1 MDAKPVDKSLGSQ
14 TEKVARSAGIAS
26 VAVLSSRITGLLR
39 ESFMARMFG
48 AGMEFDAFM
57 LGFRI
62 PNLTRDLFA
71 EGALSSA
78 FIPTFTEY
86 LHKKTK
92 EEAVH
97 LVNLV
102 ATALVFVV
110 GVLCLLGVVF
120 APQLV
125 GLIAS
130 GFQRDPVKFALAVS
144 MTRIMFPFLLLVAL
158 AAQAMGVLN
167 ACNRFG
173 VPAMASTFFNIGSVT
188 FGFLLGFV
196 AGPWL
201 GISRIEGMAWGVVL
215 GGALQLLW
223 QVPSMVKLGFSF
235 RPAINWSDPGLRR
248 ILALMGPAILGNA
261 AVQINVMINTNFA
274 SNLYDSVRGFDG
286 AVSWLGYA
294 FRFMQL
300 PIGIFGVAIASATVP
315 AISRSIAKDDFDD
328 FRKTLSKSLAM
339 VFLLTIPSSVGL
351 AVLGTPIIGSI
362 YQSGRFDYYDTQRT
376 AVALSFY
383 AIGLAGYSALKV
395 VTPAFYAL
403 KDARTPMMISLLS
416 IIVNYLVAG
425 IVTQKMGLGHSGLA
439 LSTSAVAIVGFLILY
454 LTLRRRVGGLYGRN
468 LMRTVLQVTLAS
480 AIMGAT
486 TWLLTK
492 QMEEIAGT
500 LRMGHLANILVCIP
514 VGIAVFYGACK
525 MLGVAELDLAFGAV
539 TGPITRRFKR

>member
-1 MDAKPVDKSLGSQ
+1 VDSGLGSQ
-14 TEKVARSAGIAS
+14 TEKVARSAGVVS

-48 AGMEFDAFM
+48 AGLEFDAFM

-78 FIPTFTEY
+78 FVPTFTEY
-86 LHKKTK
+86 LQKKSK
-92 EEAVH
+92 EEAVR

-102 ATALVFVV
+102 ATALILVV
-110 GVLCLLGVVF
+110 GLLCLLGVVF

-130 GFQRDPVKFALAVS
+130 GFKHEPGKFELAVR

-188 FGFLLGFV
+188 FGWILGFV
-196 AGPWL
+196 LGPTVGL
-201 GISRIEGMAWGVVL
+201 TRIEGMAWGVVL
-215 GGALQLLW
+215 GGALQLIWQMPSLW
-223 QVPSMVKLGFSF
+223 NLGFHF
-235 RPAINWSDPGLRR
+235 KAAMDWTHPGMRR

-261 AVQINVMINTNFA
+261 AVQINVMINTDFA
-274 SNLYDSVRGFDG
+274 SNLHDPVRGYHG

-315 AISRSIAKDDFDD
+315 AISRTIAKDDFDD
-328 FRKTLSKSLAM
+328 FRRTLSKSLAM

-351 AVLGTPIIGSI
+351 AVLGKPIIGSI
-362 YQSGRFDYYDTQRT
+362 YQWGKFEYYDTQRT
-376 AVALSFY
+376 AIALSFY
-383 AIGLAGYSALKV
+383 AVGLAGYSALKV

-403 KDARTPMMISLLS
+403 KDARTPMIISLLS
-416 IIVNYLVAG
+416 IAVNYVFAG
-425 IVTQKMGLGHSGLA
+425 FVTQWAGLGHSGLA
-439 LSTSAVAIVGFLILY
+439 LSTSAVAIFGFLILY
-454 LTLRRRVGGLYGRN
+454 LTLRSRVGGLYGRN
-468 LMRTVLQVTLAS
+468 LMRTVLQVTAAS
-480 AIMGAT
+480 AWMGAAV
-486 TWLLTK
+486 WFLSR
-492 QMEEIAGT
+492 QMEIWLGT
-500 LRMGHLANILVCIP
+500 TQFAHMATIGVAIP
-514 VGIAVFYGACK
+514 VGVAIFYYSCRLLK
-525 MLGVAELDLAFGAV
+525 VAELDLAFGSVVA
-539 TGPITRRFKR
+539 PIRRRLKL

>member
-1 MDAKPVDKSLGSQ
+1 M
-14 TEKVARSAGIAS
+14 AS
-26 VAVLSSRITGLLR
+26 RVTGLVR

-78 FIPTFTEY
+78 FVPTFTEY
-86 LHKKTK
+86 LQKKTK
-92 EEAVH
+92 EEAVQ

-110 GVLCLLGVVF
+110 GFLCVLGVIF

-130 GFQRDPVKFALAVS
+130 GFQRDPVKLELAIR

-173 VPAMASTFFNIGSVT
+173 VPAMASTFFNIGSVA

-196 AGPWL
+196 AGPSL

-215 GGALQLLW
+215 GGALQLFW
-223 QVPSMVKLGFSF
+223 QVPSMLKLGFTF
-235 RPAINWSDPGLRR
+235 RPAIDWTHPGVRR
-248 ILALMGPAILGNA
+248 IMALMGPAILGNA

-274 SNLYDSVRGFDG
+274 SNLYDNVRGFDG

-315 AISRSIAKDDFDD
+315 AISRSIAREDFDD

-351 AVLGTPIIGSI
+351 AVLGKPIIGSI

-376 AVALSFY
+376 AIALSFY

-403 KDARTPMMISLLS
+403 KDARTPMLISLLS
-416 IIVNYLVAG
+416 IAVNYIVAG
-425 IVTQKMGLGHSGLA
+425 FVTKQLGLGHSGLA
-439 LSTSAVAIVGFLILY
+439 LSTSSVAIVGFLILY

-468 LMRTVLQVTLAS
+468 LMRTVLQVSVAS
-480 AIMGAT
+480 AIMGAAV
-486 TWLLTK
+486 WVLTN
-492 QMEEIAGT
+492 QMQHVAGT
-500 LRMGHLANILVCIP
+500 LRMGHIVNTLVCIP
-514 VGIAVFYGACK
+514 AGIGIFYYTCK
-525 MLGVAELDLAFGAV
+525 LLKVAELDLAFGSV
-539 TGPITRRFKR
+539 TGPFTRRLRR